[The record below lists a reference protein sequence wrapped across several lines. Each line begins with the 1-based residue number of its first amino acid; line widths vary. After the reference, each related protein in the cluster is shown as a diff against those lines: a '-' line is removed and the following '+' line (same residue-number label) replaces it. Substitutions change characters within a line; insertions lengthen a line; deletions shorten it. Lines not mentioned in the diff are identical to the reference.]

1 MWKTTK
7 KDYLLSALLLSTIMS
22 LFVRAFH
29 QYPLHHGITRRRS
42 FPVNRPLSFRSPI
55 LMATSAS
62 IDHHHQQK
70 QQTRTINTS
79 DTKKKLRI
87 LLGVG
92 SNMGNKY
99 DTIWKGLNLLLTSG
113 FPGSVELIQTSFLYE
128 TKPMYVTNQPSFLN
142 GVVEIAS
149 TLTPQEL
156 LQECKNVE
164 ELMGRQLV
172 KEQQRNGPRPLDLDI
187 LYYDITE
194 NNKNDNHLHGG
205 IVCQDAVQDD
215 DNDGVRRRDL
225 TIPHK
230 GIAERDFVLWPLY
243 DVMPN
248 LRHPLT
254 NQTVTAMKESLSS
267 SGENKPPVRVIPLRH
282 NRFIYLNQTNIMG
295 IVNMTP
301 DSFSGDGKYNSGEE
315 AALSHALQLIQNGAD
330 IIDIGGES
338 TRPGAKEVVIE
349 EELQRTIPLI
359 QQLRQGNVVA
369 QIIHSNTFNYL
380 FYSQLIY
387 TTILHSLSQ

>member
-1 MWKTTK
+1 
-7 KDYLLSALLLSTIMS
+7 MS
-22 LFVRAFH
+22 LFVRAFQH
-29 QYPLHHGITRRRS
+29 QHPLHGVTRRRS
-42 FPVNRPLSFRSPI
+42 FPLNRSWSLNSPI
-55 LMATSAS
+55 SRATSAS
-62 IDHHHQQK
+62 IDQQ
-70 QQTRTINTS
+70 QQARSITTS
-79 DTKKKLRI
+79 DTKKKCRI

-99 DTIWKGLNLLLTSG
+99 DTIWKGLNLLLTNG
-113 FPGSVELIQTSFLYE
+113 CPGSVELVQTSFLYE

-172 KEQQRNGPRPLDLDI
+172 KEYQRNGPRPLDLDI
-187 LYYDITE
+187 LYYDISE
-194 NNKNDNHLHGG
+194 NNNNHHHGG
-205 IVCQDAVQDD
+205 IVCQDVVQDD
-215 DNDGVRRRDL
+215 DDDRRKRRDL
-225 TIPHK
+225 CIPHK

-243 DVMPN
+243 DVVPN

-254 NQTVTAMKESLSS
+254 NQTVSAMKDSLSAS
-267 SGENKPPVRVIPLRH
+267 NKNNPPVRVIPLRH

-301 DSFSGDGKYNSGEE
+301 DSFSGDGKYNSGNE
-315 AALSHALQLIQNGAD
+315 AALSHALQLIQDGAD
-330 IIDIGGES
+330 IIDVGGES
-338 TRPGAKEVVIE
+338 TRPGAREVVIE

-359 QQLRQGNVVA
+359 QQLRQGKFVTKIYPYIFSY
-369 QIIHSNTFNYL
+369 QL
-380 FYSQLIY
+380 FL
-387 TTILHSLSQ
+387 LN